1 MRIAAYQFKVTGNIE
16 SNASVVMN
24 AIKEASDQNI
34 DLIIFPECA
43 LTGYPPRNI
52 PDSKSVDSAL
62 VKKHLEKL
70 QMMSDRNDINIV
82 IGAVEYSDKYY
93 NRAYFISPDK
103 TIDWYDKRALYGWDS
118 DNFSEGNKSGVFQIS
133 GCNIGLRIC
142 FEVRFPEYFREL
154 YKLGTDLNIVLFNDV
169 SDTDDKERYQML
181 KSHLITRAVE
191 NVTPFVTVNAISP
204 YQTAP
209 TCFIDA
215 SGRVKVELEKNTEC
229 MLIYDFE
236 KKKPD
241 FGEMGRKHYSD
252 KLLGLTE
259 QKDV

>member
-118 DNFSEGNKSGVFQIS
+118 DNFSEGNKSFGKYS
-133 GCNIGLRIC
+133 G
-142 FEVRFPEYFREL
+142 L
-154 YKLGTDLNIVLFNDV
+154 YNF
-169 SDTDDKERYQML
+169 
-181 KSHLITRAVE
+181 
-191 NVTPFVTVNAISP
+191 SP
-204 YQTAP
+204 
-209 TCFIDA
+209 C
-215 SGRVKVELEKNTEC
+215 
-229 MLIYDFE
+229 
-236 KKKPD
+236 
-241 FGEMGRKHYSD
+241 
-252 KLLGLTE
+252 
-259 QKDV
+259 